1 MLFIGQSHPNLK
13 ESIEMNS
20 TPFTLEGSIFWDSN
34 FQMYVKR
41 EREKFTLPIHIHDFI
56 EIHYVAEGKGYHYVG
71 DERILVAKGDLFIIP
86 IGTRHVYRPSSEAD
100 KDELIVYN
108 CLFAS
113 GVLELLNRS
122 YPLPKEI
129 EDLLNG
135 NTRTYSRYKDIFH
148 EGRLHMEALHREYK
162 SKQPGH
168 EAALYALL
176 TRLLIYLYRLE
187 LNLTAALPAYAQF
200 DSAFAYIEENYSR
213 PMILSDIAK
222 LIPASPSYTQKIFK
236 RITGQSFTEYV
247 QNLRIKKST
256 ELLTQTS
263 LSIKEITEMVGYRDQ
278 KFFHELFRKKTGQT
292 PLQYRSKTYG
302 SATLSPPGPENY

>member
-13 ESIEMNS
+13 ESIGMNPI
-20 TPFTLEGSIFWDSN
+20 PFTLEGSIFWDSN

-41 EREKFTLPIHIHDFI
+41 ERERFTLPIHIHDFV
-56 EIHYVAEGKGYHYVG
+56 EIHYVAEGKGYHYV
-71 DERILVAKGDLFIIP
+71 DEERILVAKGDLFIIP
-86 IGTRHVYRPSSEAD
+86 IGTRHVYRPSSESS

-108 CLFAS
+108 CLFSSAF
-113 GVLELLNRS
+113 LELLNRS

-135 NTRTYSRYKDIFH
+135 NMRTYSRYKDIFY
-148 EGRLHMEALHREYK
+148 EGRLHMEALHREYTM
-162 SKQPGH
+162 KQPGH

-187 LNLTAALPAYAQF
+187 LNLAATLPAYAQF
-200 DSAFAYIEENYSR
+200 GSAFAYIEENYSR
-213 PMILSDIAK
+213 TLILSDIAK

-263 LSIKEITEMVGYRDQ
+263 LSIREIAEMVGYRDQ

-292 PLQYRSKTYG
+292 PLQYRSKTHEA
-302 SATLSPPGPENY
+302 SF